1 MRLRFAVAFFGLF
14 ALAAS
19 AETTSFGV
27 SMEGA
32 SEIPAG
38 DTNGM
43 GFADLTLDGTTL
55 RYAVVVFNIDQPMGM
70 HIHRGRRGE
79 TSLPFITFPPG
90 FTRYPGCPSLGA
102 PVCFERFVIRGEFE
116 ISGDDARALRD
127 EPSNFYLHVHND
139 APPAGAVRGQVQ
151 HARYLPI
158 VGQTPGAAGTH
169 WFTRFAVL
177 NRSTVDTSPWQM
189 EFLPQSPTGNTDRY
203 LQLQSAI
210 APLDL
215 HVSFEFPVPSYTGI
229 GAMRILADEP
239 IETAASIYNGAG
251 GPRGDFGYSVVGKTL
266 DEARTSGL
274 LIDLTTSSTA
284 DIGAGVGHRA
294 NIGYFNPQPV
304 SVDATFRAYARSG
317 SLLGEKTLTIPP

>member
-79 TSLPFITFPPG
+79 ASLPFITFPPG

-102 PVCFERFVIRGEFE
+102 PVCAERFVIRGELE

-127 EPSNFYLHVHND
+127 EPSNFYLNVHND
-139 APPAGAVRGQVQ
+139 AHPAGAVRGQVQ

-203 LQLQSAI
+203 LQVQSAI
-210 APLDL
+210 APLNL

-239 IETAASIYNGAG
+239 METAASIYNGAG
-251 GPRGDFGYSVVGKTL
+251 GPRGDFGYSVEGKTL

-274 LIDLTTSSTA
+274 LVDLTTSSAA